1 MFEKCFL
8 KNVIHVGQKHVEA
21 ENILK
26 HIFIIT
32 ERMLTDP
39 YDKVSKSPKISV
51 NFSIFCITFFFTK
64 QENAIKVFQNHM
76 KQHFFY

>member
-8 KNVIHVGQKHVEA
+8 KNLIHVGQKHVEA

-39 YDKVSKSPKISV
+39 YDKVSKSPKI
-51 NFSIFCITFFFTK
+51 
-64 QENAIKVFQNHM
+64 
-76 KQHFFY
+76 

>member
-8 KNVIHVGQKHVEA
+8 KNLIHVGQKHVEA

-51 NFSIFCITFFFTK
+51 NLSIFCITFFLQSK
-64 QENAIKVFQNHM
+64 KM
-76 KQHFFY
+76 L